1 MRCSSARGWQVSSMP
16 ELQLPRIAILGTGGT
31 IAGAVAAGVGYQ
43 SGRLTIAQ
51 TLGALPDMSSMARIS
66 VEQVANV
73 GSQTIHYGIWAQL
86 ARRVQT
92 LADSGQVDAVVITH
106 GTDTL
111 EETAYFLSLTVST
124 PVPVVLTGAMRPAHA
139 LGADGIANVCQAI
152 TAAASPDASGRGVLV
167 VMNEQIHS
175 ARDVQKMA
183 ANGLAAFASPNRG
196 GVGRVLGNKAV
207 FHSAALAQCRT
218 QSPFAAFSEAA
229 PASVSILY
237 SHGDLDVRLVR
248 AMLALNP
255 DGVVLAGVGDGNTT
269 DTALLALG
277 EAAGQGVAIVRASRT
292 GSGDVMRNVE
302 IDDDAY
308 GFIAARDL
316 NPQKARIL
324 LMLALQKTRDCS
336 ALQGFFNKY

>member
-1 MRCSSARGWQVSSMP
+1 MP
-16 ELQLPRIAILGTGGT
+16 ESQLPRIAILGTGGT
-31 IAGAVAAGVGYQ
+31 IAGAVATGVGYQ

-51 TLGALPDMSSMARIS
+51 TLAALPDMSGCARIS

-73 GSQTIHYGIWAQL
+73 GSQTIHYEIWAAL
-86 ARRVQT
+86 ARRVQA
-92 LADSGQVDAVVITH
+92 LADSGEVDAVVITH

-111 EETAYFLSLTVST
+111 EETACFLSLTVST
-124 PVPVVLTGAMRPAHA
+124 LLPVVLTGAMRPAHA
-139 LGADGIANVCQAI
+139 LGADGIANVCHAI
-152 TAAASPDASGRGVLV
+152 AVAACPDARGRGVLV

-196 GVGRVLGNKAV
+196 GVGRVLGNTAV
-207 FHSAALAQCRT
+207 FHCAALPQRSM
-218 QSPFAAFSEAA
+218 QSPFAAFSGSA
-229 PASVSILY
+229 PAVVSILY
-237 SHGDLDVRLVR
+237 SHGDLDIRLVK

-255 DGVVLAGVGDGNTT
+255 DGIVLAGVGDGNTT
-269 DTALLALG
+269 DSTLLMLG
-277 EAAGQGVAIVRASRT
+277 EASGKGVAVVRASRT

-302 IDDDAY
+302 IDDDEY

-324 LMLALQKTRDCS
+324 LMLALQKTRDS
-336 ALQGFFNKY
+336 NVIQDFFNNY